1 MSRSPIRHAATFQ
14 ARVALDAAKPTK
26 TLAELAKTYQVHPVP
41 ISQWKPQPRD
51 GVASLCRDG
60 RRRARDDGPALQ
72 AELDEQL
79 GRLNL
84 EVEWWKQRVA
94 RGG

>member
-1 MSRSPIRHAATFQ
+1 MPRSPKRHAATFQ
-14 ARVALDAAKPTK
+14 ARVALDAAKQTK

-41 ISQWKPQPRD
+41 ISQWKPQLLD
-51 GVASLCRDG
+51 GVASLFRDG
-60 RRRARDDGPALQ
+60 RRRERDDGPALQ
-72 AELDEQL
+72 AELYEQI

-84 EVEWWKQRVA
+84 EVEWWKQKVA